1 MQRRQFITSGIAATT
16 LGGLSS
22 TSMGES
28 TPSRPYY
35 ELLLYE
41 GRIGEPFDRL
51 QHWAEKSLVPSLAKA
66 GVKSLGCFTLALGV
80 ETPQLLVVM
89 EHASV
94 DGLQATW
101 RKVGEFPE
109 WRDGLK
115 KVEEGHLPP
124 FDRLEKRLLLAT
136 DYSPPLSEAVG
147 KAEKPRFFE
156 FRTYHSPTFRQL
168 LALHQRFS
176 GPEIKI
182 FHRSGI
188 HPIFYADMVFGP
200 KQPCLTY
207 MMPFETLAAREQ
219 AWAAFRA
226 DPEWVK
232 VRDDSIARAGEIV
245 SHSDR
250 FLYVAAPYSPIL

>member
-1 MQRRQFITSGIAATT
+1 MQRRQFIASGIAATA
-16 LGGLSS
+16 LGGLTG

-28 TPSRPYY
+28 DQSRPYY
-35 ELLLYE
+35 ELLVYE
-41 GRIGEPFDRL
+41 GRIGEPFNRL
-51 QHWAEKSLVPSLAKA
+51 EGWVEGSLVPSLSKA
-66 GVKSLGCFTLALGV
+66 GVKALGCFTLAMGV
-80 ETPQLLVVM
+80 ETPQLLVVI

-94 DGLQATW
+94 DGLQSTW
-101 RKVGEFPE
+101 RKVRELPE
-109 WRDGLK
+109 WQDGLK
-115 KVEEGHLPP
+115 KVEEGQLPP

-156 FRTYHSPTFRQL
+156 FRIYHSPTYRQL
-168 LALHQRFS
+168 IALHERFS
-176 GPEIKI
+176 GPEIQI

-188 HPIFYADMVFGP
+188 HPILYADTVFGP

-207 MMPFETLAAREQ
+207 MMPFESLAAREK

-232 VRDDSIARAGEIV
+232 VRADSVARAGEIV
-245 SHSDR
+245 SHTDR
-250 FLYVAAPYSPIL
+250 LLYVAAPYSPIL